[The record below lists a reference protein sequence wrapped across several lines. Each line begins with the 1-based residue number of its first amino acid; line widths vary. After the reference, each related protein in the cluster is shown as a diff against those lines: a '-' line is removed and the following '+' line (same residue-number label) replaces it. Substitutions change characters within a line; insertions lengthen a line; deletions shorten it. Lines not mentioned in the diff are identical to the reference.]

1 MKEGGGILEGKAHMT
16 QRRPAVVMLAAGR
29 GMRFHG
35 VGHKLEQRVE
45 LAEADTILARSL
57 RHAMAT
63 QLHVVL
69 VTTPSLAPAALQL
82 LPAGDVVILP
92 SVDGSGRPA
101 SIGMG
106 YSIAAGVRATG
117 DAEGWLIVPADMP
130 LMRPESILAVAAAL
144 AHYPVAY
151 AQHAGRQGHPVG
163 FSTELYSELV
173 NLQGD
178 EGARRIVARYPSH
191 AVNLDD
197 PGVLVDVDTA
207 DDLAQLRRR
216 DQRAGG

>member
-1 MKEGGGILEGKAHMT
+1 
-16 QRRPAVVMLAAGR
+16 MLAAGR
-29 GMRFHG
+29 GIRFHG

-45 LAEADTILARSL
+45 LAVADTILARSL

-63 QLHVVL
+63 QLRVVL

-92 SVDGSGRPA
+92 SVDGIGRPA

-130 LMRPESILAVAAAL
+130 LLRPESILAVAAAL

-151 AQHAGRQGHPVG
+151 AQHTGRQGHPVG

-207 DDLAQLRRR
+207 EDLARLQRR
-216 DQRAGG
+216 DQRAGS